1 MPISVECPRC
11 GVWFT
16 SDEGMITCPI
26 CGCYFYA
33 YEDDEEDEEDEF
45 RLTPLALDAAIS
57 ERSIEQERDA
67 AQVKLGR

>member
-26 CGCYFYA
+26 CGCCFYA
-33 YEDDEEDEEDEF
+33 YEDEF
-45 RLTPLALDAAIS
+45 RLTPLEADAARQGTAEQLALDAA
-57 ERSIEQERDA
+57 QL
-67 AQVKLGR
+67 KHGG